1 MLARLKTLTTVGLN
15 AHIVDVEVDTLIN
28 SSSPNSNPTI
38 TTVGLP
44 EKAVRE
50 SSQRVRRA
58 ISNAGFRAPYDHIT
72 INLAP
77 AELPKHAASFDLP
90 IAIGMLASTDSLI
103 HDRLLEYAIVG
114 ELSLAGEMRPV
125 RGALSMAIAT
135 AKAKTLRGI
144 IVPSA
149 NGREASV
156 VAEIDVIPVDTLQET
171 VAFLDGKLEI
181 PPLETLTSSMLQAT
195 DHLLDYA
202 DVRGQEMAKRALV
215 IAAAGAHNIL
225 MIGSPGAGKTM
236 LAKRLPTILPQLTT
250 IESIE
255 ASQIYSV
262 LGRLPED
269 TPLLTQRPFR
279 SPHHTIS
286 QAGLVGGGSV
296 PLPGEISLSHNGVLF
311 LDELPEFSRQTIEVL
326 RQPMEDKQV
335 TISRAKGS
343 ATFPANFMLVAAMN
357 PCPCGFR
364 NDPNRSCQCFSPLI
378 ERYLSKISGPMLDRI
393 DIQIEIPAVPF
404 KDLSASV
411 DGTGSSAMVSDVNR
425 ARIKQ
430 AARFEKLLLRYNSQL
445 PGPQIRQLCHLTT
458 DARTTLGQSIN
469 ELGFSAR
476 THDKI
481 LRVAQTI
488 ADIDDADEIDTHH
501 IHEAVNYRLL
511 DRRYWNR

>member
-1 MLARLKTLTTVGLN
+1 
-15 AHIVDVEVDTLIN
+15 
-28 SSSPNSNPTI
+28 
-38 TTVGLP
+38 
-44 EKAVRE
+44 
-50 SSQRVRRA
+50 
-58 ISNAGFRAPYDHIT
+58 
-72 INLAP
+72 
-77 AELPKHAASFDLP
+77 
-90 IAIGMLASTDSLI
+90 
-103 HDRLLEYAIVG
+103 
-114 ELSLAGEMRPV
+114 
-125 RGALSMAIAT
+125 
-135 AKAKTLRGI
+135 
-144 IVPSA
+144 
-149 NGREASV
+149 V

-181 PPLETLTSSMLQAT
+181 PPLETLTNSMLQAT

-296 PLPGEISLSHNGVLF
+296 PLPGEISMSHNGVLF

-481 LRVAQTI
+481 LRVA
-488 ADIDDADEIDTHH
+488 
-501 IHEAVNYRLL
+501 
-511 DRRYWNR
+511 

>member
-15 AHIVDVEVDTLIN
+15 AHIVDVEVDTLRN
-28 SSSPNSNPTI
+28 TSSPNSSPTI

-103 HDRLLEYAIVG
+103 HDRLQEYAIVG

-135 AKAKTLRGI
+135 AKSKTLRGI

-149 NGREASV
+149 NGPEASV

-181 PPLETLTSSMLQAT
+181 PPLETLANSMLQAN

-202 DVRGQEMAKRALV
+202 DGRGQEMAKRALV

-236 LAKRLPTILPQLTT
+236 LAKAVAAECRTT
-250 IESIE
+250 FFNIS
-255 ASQIYSV
+255 ASAIVSKWR
-262 LGRLPED
+262 GDSEK
-269 TPLLTQRPFR
+269 
-279 SPHHTIS
+279 
-286 QAGLVGGGSV
+286 LVR
-296 PLPGEISLSHNGVLF
+296 VLF
-311 LDELPEFSRQTIEVL
+311 EL
-326 RQPMEDKQV
+326 
-335 TISRAKGS
+335 A
-343 ATFPANFMLVAAMN
+343 
-357 PCPCGFR
+357 
-364 NDPNRSCQCFSPLI
+364 
-378 ERYLSKISGPMLDRI
+378 RY
-393 DIQIEIPAVPF
+393 
-404 KDLSASV
+404 
-411 DGTGSSAMVSDVNR
+411 
-425 ARIKQ
+425 
-430 AARFEKLLLRYNSQL
+430 
-445 PGPQIRQLCHLTT
+445 H
-458 DARTTLGQSIN
+458 
-469 ELGFSAR
+469 
-476 THDKI
+476 
-481 LRVAQTI
+481 
-488 ADIDDADEIDTHH
+488 
-501 IHEAVNYRLL
+501 
-511 DRRYWNR
+511 

>member
-15 AHIVDVEVDTLIN
+15 AHIVDVEVDTLLN
-28 SSSPNSNPTI
+28 PSTPNPSPTI

-50 SSQRVRRA
+50 SSLRVRRA

-90 IAIGMLASTDSLI
+90 IAVGMLASTDSLI

-114 ELSLAGEMRPV
+114 ELSLAGETRPV
-125 RGALSMAIAT
+125 RGALSMAIET
-135 AKAKTLRGI
+135 AKANTLRGI
-144 IVPSA
+144 IVPSE
-149 NGREASV
+149 NGNEASV
-156 VAEIDVIPVDTLQET
+156 VSEIEVIPVDTLQET

-181 PPLETLTSSMLQAT
+181 PSLETLTNSMLLASNHQ
-195 DHLLDYA
+195 LDYA

-250 IESIE
+250 MESIE
-255 ASQIYSV
+255 VSQIYSV

-286 QAGLVGGGSV
+286 QAGLVGGGST
-296 PLPGEISLSHNGVLF
+296 PLPGEISMSHNGVLF

-326 RQPMEDKQV
+326 RQPMEDQQV
-335 TISRAKGS
+335 TISRAKGA

-364 NDPNRSCQCFSPLI
+364 NDPHRSCQCLLPNV

-393 DIQIEIPAVPF
+393 DIQVEIPAVPF
-404 KDLSASV
+404 KDLSAPI
-411 DGTGSSAMVSDVNR
+411 DGTNSIDMISDVQR
-425 ARIKQ
+425 ARAKQ
-430 AARFEKLLLRYNSQL
+430 VARFKELPVRYNSQL
-445 PGPQIRQLCHLTT
+445 PGAGIRELCHLTT
-458 DARTTLGQSIN
+458 DARATLGQCIN

-488 ADIDDADEIDTHH
+488 ADIDDTAQIHTHH